1 MSRFLSKFSLKKPE
15 SETGILS
22 AAFWLDFVKRNQRVL
37 QPLMFF
43 GGFTYDSLTMV
54 RVDNLIDN
62 IFFFAYLLLLSVIM
76 ILQMRMLTNPDSNT
90 WIARYSSYLPLA
102 SQFMIGAMMSGFLIY
117 YFQSAADAKAFLF
130 VLIIAALLVGNEF
143 LEKRYEKIGLLF
155 VLYFFSLFSFLL
167 FFIPTISKKL
177 NHWSFVLALILAL
190 MFTFL
195 LWIIGNMAFSRS
207 AYPAILKKPFL
218 GVILTLSLLLAL
230 LYHQNWIP
238 PVPLSLKTIGIYKS
252 VQKENTEYHLSYTP
266 NPWYLS
272 WRNYNATLYYRPGD
286 QMVCFASVFAPGGLE
301 EKIIHNWQIF
311 DADKK
316 SWLDVDRIE
325 FKMIGGRDDG
335 YRGFTQ
341 KSKLKPGEW
350 RVRILNEEE
359 KLIGKVHFTAV
370 NVDSMFQ
377 ATEIIHY

>member
-1 MSRFLSKFSLKKPE
+1 MNSFLSKFSLKKPE
-15 SETGILS
+15 TESGILS
-22 AAFWLDFVKRNQRVL
+22 AAFWLDFVKRNQRIL

-62 IFFFAYLLLLSVIM
+62 IFFFAYLLLLSAIM
-76 ILQMRMLTNPDSNT
+76 ILQIRLQANPGIGS
-90 WIARYSSYLPLA
+90 WLARYFSYFPLA
-102 SQFMIGAMMSGFLIY
+102 AQFMIGAMMSGFLIY

-130 VLIIAALLVGNEF
+130 VLIIVALLIGNEF

-155 VLYFFSLFSFLL
+155 VLYFFCLFSFLL
-167 FFIPTISKKL
+167 FFIPTVSKKL
-177 NHWSFVLALILAL
+177 NHWSFVLALIFAL
-190 MFTFL
+190 MLTLL
-195 LWIIGNMAFSRS
+195 LWIIGNMAFHRS

-238 PVPLSLKTIGIYKS
+238 PVPLSLKSIGVYKS
-252 VQKENTEYHLSYTP
+252 VVKENNEYRLSYTP

-311 DADKK
+311 DEQSQ

-325 FKMIGGRDDG
+325 FKMIGGRDGG

-341 KSKLKPGEW
+341 KSKLKPGNW
-350 RVRILNEEE
+350 RVRILNEEN
-359 KLIGKVHFTAV
+359 KLIGKVHFSAV

-377 ATEIIHY
+377 ATEIILY